1 MSAVIEN
8 GNTLTLSADEGGN
21 SIDSPMMLMLTMTMQ
36 PGGMWLELLSICPP
50 QFLLLLLLLHL
61 LLFCEPICCA
71 TGCHFFTHFTAMQLL
86 AVYPQGQA
94 QTLISPIDENQ
105 LPECVFVVVFI
116 GTLAAARD
124 QVNLRHCTLSCC
136 WWIHKTSF
144 YDRNYSALSYR
155 ILSTTK
161 TLAATCFTFSPFIGI
176 GNNNRGQRTST
187 P

>member
-1 MSAVIEN
+1 
-8 GNTLTLSADEGGN
+8 
-21 SIDSPMMLMLTMTMQ
+21 MMLMLTMTMQ
-36 PGGMWLELLSICPP
+36 PGRMWLELLSICPP
-50 QFLLLLLLLHL
+50 PFLLLLLLL

-71 TGCHFFTHFTAMQLL
+71 TGCHFFTHSTAMQLL
-86 AVYPQGQA
+86 AVYPRGHA

-105 LPECVFVVVFI
+105 SLNCVVVFI
-116 GTLAAARD
+116 GTWAAARD
-124 QVNLRHCTLSCC
+124 QVNLRHCTLGYW

-144 YDRNYSALSYR
+144 YDRNYSVFSYR

-176 GNNNRGQRTST
+176 GNNNRGQRSST